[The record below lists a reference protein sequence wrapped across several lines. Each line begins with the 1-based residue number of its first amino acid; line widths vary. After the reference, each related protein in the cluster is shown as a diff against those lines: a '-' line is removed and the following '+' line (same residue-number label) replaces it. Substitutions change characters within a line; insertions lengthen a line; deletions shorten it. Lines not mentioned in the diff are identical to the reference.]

1 MSTEETKLSH
11 AILTAVNLFPGV
23 RLFRVNTGQRGRKN
37 IGPPKGTPDLIG
49 YVGERFLGLEV
60 KVPERLKDTTS
71 KTYKDQLAWRMGALD
86 DGAMVCV
93 VTSQKEAVEVV
104 SILMARN
111 KLGKQSR

>member
-23 RLFRVNTGQRGRKN
+23 RLFRVQAGGGPKQRMKGS
-37 IGPPKGTPDLIG
+37 GAGTPDLIG
-49 YVGERFLGLEV
+49 YVGPYFLGLEV
-60 KVPERLKDTTS
+60 KTPERLKDRTS
-71 KTYKDQLAWRMGALD
+71 KTYKAQLEWRTGALN
-86 DGAMVCV
+86 DGAWVCV

-111 KLGKQSR
+111 KLGGNK